1 MTKLSGSSDLPKGC
15 GTQRDRPLTSHE
27 YMIQLVLGKM
37 TYLDVSQQWTLS
49 LGFGNRVSANVW
61 VGLAKSH
68 LMLMT

>member
-1 MTKLSGSSDLPKGC
+1 
-15 GTQRDRPLTSHE
+15 
-27 YMIQLVLGKM
+27 MIQLVLGKM

-49 LGFGNRVSANVW
+49 LGFGNRVAANVW